1 MQQNPEVYD
10 VAIIGGGPAG
20 CACALALKNSGLNI
34 ILIEKNTF
42 PRDKVCGD
50 AIPGIAVKILKE
62 ISVPAYNEFVSF
74 AEKMKV
80 DKTVLIFNKKELEFQ
95 WVLDAYTCSRIH
107 FDNFLFSMAK
117 KHSSTKISE
126 GTEVSS
132 IEKSKDGFSLAIKN
146 SDVKIQSRMLL
157 GADGVNGYTSKKLA
171 GNQTDKKHHVGAIR
185 QYWSGIS
192 GLEQN
197 KLYIYLDKK
206 YRSGYFW
213 IFPLQGGAANVGFG
227 MLSQNISAENFNLK
241 KIFSEFIED
250 NRELQEKFSNA
261 KAEGLIEG
269 CGIPLGSRWIKMS
282 GEGFLLAGDAASLVE
297 PIGGDGIGN
306 AILSGKYAAHQIKKC
321 FEENNFSAPFM
332 KQYDNALYKRI
343 GAQMKKL
350 AIMQNQVLKHTFL
363 LKIAFYI
370 GNNKLARRIFGI
382 K

>member
-197 KLYIYLDKK
+197 KLYIYLD
-206 YRSGYFW
+206 
-213 IFPLQGGAANVGFG
+213 
-227 MLSQNISAENFNLK
+227 M
-241 KIFSEFIED
+241 
-250 NRELQEKFSNA
+250 
-261 KAEGLIEG
+261 
-269 CGIPLGSRWIKMS
+269 
-282 GEGFLLAGDAASLVE
+282 
-297 PIGGDGIGN
+297 
-306 AILSGKYAAHQIKKC
+306 
-321 FEENNFSAPFM
+321 
-332 KQYDNALYKRI
+332 
-343 GAQMKKL
+343 
-350 AIMQNQVLKHTFL
+350 
-363 LKIAFYI
+363 
-370 GNNKLARRIFGI
+370 
-382 K
+382 